1 MTRKPSV
8 RRSATP
14 AKTALEP
21 SEIDSPVVK
30 GAAATDA
37 TTAINAVVERIKQQ
51 LAKHGIQLSMQGDQ
65 GAGSGFSV
73 TLGRASKQGQAEG
86 VAGAGGSETEIAT
99 QHNANAPLVI
109 KLSGPVLIDIGA
121 IILNSND

>member
-14 AKTALEP
+14 AKTVFEP
-21 SEIDSPVVK
+21 SDIESPAVK
-30 GAAATDA
+30 AAPAKDT
-37 TTAINAVVERIKQQ
+37 TTAINAVVERIKEQ
-51 LAKHGIQLSMQGDQ
+51 LAKHGIQLSMQGV
-65 GAGSGFSV
+65 GNGFSV
-73 TLGRASKQGQAEG
+73 TLGQAFQQGEAEG
-86 VAGAGGSETEIAT
+86 VAGAGGHETEIAT

-109 KLSGPVLIDIGA
+109 KLSGPVTIDIGA